1 MVIFDNAHSNMVA
14 QQVRPG
20 EVLDAKVLAAMT
32 AIPRAHFVDTDITRL
47 AYADTLLPIGCG
59 QVMLSPIQEGRLL
72 QALNLQSDEMV
83 MELGT
88 GSGYFTA
95 LLAQLAGQ
103 VISVEYFAE
112 LSEQAAQ
119 RLQQHGIEN
128 VSLQVGDAAKNWV
141 LADRIDA
148 IVITAAYVT
157 VPENYLHQLK
167 VGGRLVVVT
176 GEAPAMSVQL
186 IRRVSERDW
195 QTETLFETVI
205 PAVINAEPKAEF
217 KF

>member
-14 QQVRPG
+14 QQVRPS

-32 AIPRAHFVDTDITRL
+32 AIPRAHFVDTDMTQL

-72 QALNLQSDEMV
+72 QALNLQSDETV

-95 LLAQLAGQ
+95 LLAQLADQ

-112 LSEQAAQ
+112 LSGQAAQ
-119 RLQQHGIEN
+119 RLQQHGIQN
-128 VSLQVGDAAKNWV
+128 VSLEVGDAAKNWV

-157 VPENYLHQLK
+157 VPEHYLHQLK

>member
-1 MVIFDNAHSNMVA
+1 VVKLNNAHTNMVA

-20 EVLDAKVLAAMT
+20 DVLDSRVLAAMT
-32 AIPRAHFVDTDITRL
+32 AIPREHFVDTDMTRL
-47 AYADTLLPIGCG
+47 AYADTQLPIGFG
-59 QVMLSPIQEGRLL
+59 QVMLSPIQEGRFL
-72 QALNLQSDEMV
+72 QALNLQSDETV

-95 LLAQLAGQ
+95 LLSQLAGQ
-103 VISVEYFAE
+103 VISVDYFAE

-119 RLQQHGIEN
+119 RLAQQGIDN
-128 VSLQVGDAAKNWV
+128 VSLQVGDASKKWS
-141 LADRIDA
+141 LPDRIDA
-148 IVITAAYVT
+148 IVITAAYVS
-157 VPENYLHQLK
+157 VPDYYYHQLK
-167 VGGRLVVVT
+167 VGGRLLVVT
-176 GEAPAMSVQL
+176 GKSPAMSVQL
-186 IRRVSERDW
+186 MRRVSEWDW

>member
-141 LADRIDA
+141 LVDRIDA

>member
-1 MVIFDNAHSNMVA
+1 MFKLNNAHSNMVA

-32 AIPRAHFVDTDITRL
+32 AIPREYFVDTEMARL
-47 AYADTLLPIGCG
+47 AYADTQLAIGCG
-59 QVMLSPIQEGRLL
+59 QVMLSPIQEGRFL
-72 QALNLQSDEMV
+72 QALNLQSDETV

-103 VISVEYFAE
+103 VISVEFFAE
-112 LSEQAAQ
+112 LSALASQ
-119 RLQQHGIEN
+119 RLDQQGIDN
-128 VSLQVGDAAKNWV
+128 VSLQVGDASKSWA

-148 IVITAAYVT
+148 IVMTAAYQS
-157 VPENYLHQLK
+157 VPDHYFHQLK
-167 VGGRLVVVT
+167 VGGRLLAVT
-176 GEAPAMSVQL
+176 GKAPAMSVQL
-186 IRRVSERDW
+186 TYRVSEWDW
-195 QTETLFETVI
+195 HTESLFETVI

-217 KF
+217 EF

>member
-32 AIPRAHFVDTDITRL
+32 AIPRAHFVDTDMTQL

-72 QALNLQSDEMV
+72 QALNLQSDETV

-95 LLAQLAGQ
+95 LLAQLADQ

-112 LSEQAAQ
+112 LSGQAAQ
-119 RLQQHGIEN
+119 RLQQHGIQN
-128 VSLQVGDAAKNWV
+128 VSLEVGDAAKNWV

-157 VPENYLHQLK
+157 VPEHYLHQLK